1 VSKITTIFV
10 DMADHNE
17 LGILGEQ
24 LAVDF
29 LIKKGYKILDRN
41 FRFKKLEV
49 DIICEFEGTLIV
61 VEVKTRNSDYL
72 TDPLELVSRSKQ
84 KGIVKTANQ
93 YIQEHEID
101 LETRF
106 DLVVIVLNEKQKDI
120 RHIVDAFYPTL

>member
-1 VSKITTIFV
+1 
-10 DMADHNE
+10 MADHNE

-41 FRFKKLEV
+41 FRFKKLEI
-49 DIICEFEGTLIV
+49 DIICEFKDTLIV

-84 KGIVKTANQ
+84 KGIVKTADQ

-106 DLVVIVLNEKQKDI
+106 DLIIIVLNEKQKEI
-120 RHIVDAFYPTL
+120 RHIEDAFYPTL